1 MILQDVKLSSVT
13 INYLL
18 QWEYHH
24 FYERLTWCLTTLPW
38 PSQKPES
45 QQWVLDTGQCYPSID
60 SIMST
65 GVSVTWK
72 NFDSWGSSCPGQK
85 RAGPSGSSFS
95 RWRRQKQTLLPPYTH
110 TLHAFFYSHLSSHL
124 PSLAQQDGGSARG
137 PFFGWAQRKGNGSMG
152 ALGSRA
158 SSASPYSWPGFPTCV
173 SFHLL
178 PIWQMEE

>member
-38 PSQKPES
+38 PSKKPES

-60 SIMST
+60 SIMSA

-95 RWRRQKQTLLPPYTH
+95 MWRRQKQTLLPPYTPH
-110 TLHAFFYSHLSSHL
+110 PPCFFLFTSVFPSAQPCSTGWWFCRGAFSWLGTEEREWKHG
-124 PSLAQQDGGSARG
+124 SLR
-137 PFFGWAQRKGNGSMG
+137 
-152 ALGSRA
+152 
-158 SSASPYSWPGFPTCV
+158 V
-173 SFHLL
+173 
-178 PIWQMEE
+178 